1 MRPTDIEEL
10 FVETGCGV
18 EGHETRVADI
28 VLSCGDEGW
37 DVVGMVPAQD
47 RITIRFQRARR

>member
-1 MRPTDIEEL
+1 MNESDVEEL

-18 EGHETRVADI
+18 EGHETRVADL

-37 DVVGMVPAQD
+37 NVVGVVPAQNS
-47 RITIRFQRARR
+47 ITLRFERRRR